1 MMTCLFNRQLAV
13 GVAAA
18 ILATAVAEAQGLAAQ
33 SKGANL
39 PAAVSQAIRDNKPGA
54 QIDKLE
60 VEKERGI
67 RLYDIEFKAGQGE
80 IEVAEDGTVI
90 DVTTIIDMKDAPEAV
105 ATAIQTAA
113 RGRAIKQLEKSE
125 VRAEIVKEGDKGR
138 ILKLSSPKYVY
149 EAELDRGEIEVAS
162 DGTLIKA
169 AK

>member
-1 MMTCLFNRQLAV
+1 
-13 GVAAA
+13 
-18 ILATAVAEAQGLAAQ
+18 
-33 SKGANL
+33 
-39 PAAVSQAIRDNKPGA
+39 
-54 QIDKLE
+54 